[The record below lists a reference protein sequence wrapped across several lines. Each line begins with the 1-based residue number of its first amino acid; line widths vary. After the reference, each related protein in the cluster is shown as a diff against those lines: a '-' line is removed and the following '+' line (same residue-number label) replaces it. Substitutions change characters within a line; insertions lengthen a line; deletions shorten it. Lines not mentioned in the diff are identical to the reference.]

1 MQQVQTLVL
10 TTFTMLV
17 AAPIMAVGGIIM
29 AMREGLVL
37 SWLLLV
43 SVPVLVFAVG
53 FIVSRMIPGFRR
65 VQQRTDDI
73 NRVSCE
79 SRSPAS
85 VSCARSSASAARRRA
100 SPPPTTS

>member
-1 MQQVQTLVL
+1 
-10 TTFTMLV
+10 
-17 AAPIMAVGGIIM
+17 MAVGGIIM

-65 VQQRTDDI
+65 VQERTDDV
-73 NRVSCE
+73 NRVLRE
-79 SRSPAS
+79 QIAGHP
-85 VSCARSSASAARRRA
+85 RRAGVRPRAQRGARA